1 MFNLGL
7 KFAFAIG
14 FSSLM
19 MSPAQA
25 NELLKVYERALS
37 QDMQLQAAR
46 HARDAQ
52 IEIRPQARSV
62 LLPQIN
68 GSYGYQEQ
76 EEDGTEGFG
85 GGANV
90 PVDRESTQKGIT
102 VRLDQVLFDWAAF
115 RQLAQSNDEVALAR
129 ARYRRAEQDLLL
141 RTAQTYFNALSA
153 SDNLRFSVAEKEAFE
168 RQLEQGRTR
177 FEVGLAAITEIQEAQ
192 ARYDLGVA
200 QEITAQQQL
209 ANAREA
215 LYEITGRVESRLVP
229 LIEEFPLQPA
239 QPAQVEP
246 WLETANANNLDLIA
260 ASLQLK
266 SAEKG
271 VSVARAGH
279 LPTVGA
285 LAQYEDLEA
294 SGGRFSGQ
302 SEIETIG
309 IQVQIPIFS
318 GLATRSRVNQAR
330 ATKAQLEAQL
340 EGAERGVER
349 QTRDAFL
356 AVMSGVARVKA
367 LRQAVLSSSTAL
379 EASEIGLEVGTRTTV
394 DVLNAQSALFSAQRD
409 YARARYDYLLSV
421 LALKAA
427 AGTLD
432 EGDLREVDS
441 LLVAGSE
448 SESVGRPEPADDRQA
463 TECPRGLS
471 CALSR

>member
-246 WLETANANNLDLIA
+246 WLETANANNLD
-260 ASLQLK
+260 
-266 SAEKG
+266 
-271 VSVARAGH
+271 RAGH

-441 LLVAGSE
+441 LLVAARRANQSGGPSLLMTGKQQN
-448 SESVGRPEPADDRQA
+448 VPAVYPALYPDR
-463 TECPRGLS
+463 
-471 CALSR
+471 